1 MKLCRKVVAFVLSLV
16 IVFTLPLSAGA
27 LDKDAVGAFFHKGF
41 YNTAETLVEGL
52 LGAIASLF
60 PAPRNW
66 KAPDDAALTK
76 HMRGTAAENPEMDG
90 DEQEDDG
97 EYDEHGNPQGR

>member
-66 KAPDDAALTK
+66 KAPTIRSAISCPTTTIC
-76 HMRGTAAENPEMDG
+76 R
-90 DEQEDDG
+90 
-97 EYDEHGNPQGR
+97 